1 MKKKEI
7 IVTLIFV
14 VIVTFMIILYRLY
27 TNSLNKDLVQV
38 VCKNKVIYEFN
49 PNIDQVYKFEGSYG
63 HMELEVKDG
72 QWRITN
78 EECPNHICSS
88 VGWVNKGS
96 YLPIICIP
104 NEVHVS
110 VKEYAE

>member
-7 IVTLIFV
+7 IFVAVFV
-14 VIVTFMIILYRLY
+14 VLVIAMIIVYKIYSDMLD
-27 TNSLNKDLVQV
+27 KEKVQV
-38 VCKNKVIYEFN
+38 VYKNEVLFEFD
-49 PNIDQVYKFEGSYG
+49 PNIDHVYTFTGSYG

-72 QWRITN
+72 SWRITN

-88 VGWVNKGS
+88 VGWVNTSS

-104 NEVHVS
+104 NEVYVA
-110 VKEYAE
+110 VEE